1 MSIPPLPDPQATRD
15 TSRRLVGT
23 AGVLGMGLSGAL
35 VLAAA
40 GLETTPVIFAL
51 AVLLAAAPVPLL
63 AAGVLWLDRYEP
75 EPRRMLL
82 FTFLWGATVACFA
95 ALILNTIGSAVVDSG
110 FGTDAAEIYGGSIS
124 APVVEETAKAAAIW
138 MIVRRRRTELDGVLD
153 GIVYAGMVGLGF
165 AATENVLYYGR
176 GAVEEGLV
184 GALATFAVRGVMS
197 PFAHPVFTAATGIG
211 FGLAARSRH
220 RTVQRIAPLLGLAGA
235 IALHSLWNTA
245 ASTDAFFGVYLL
257 IMVPVFLAILAIAL
271 LDRRRER
278 RAVQRHLPAYVQA
291 GWLAATAVDELASLS
306 HRRRARRD
314 ARATGGRSARRAVA
328 DQQLVATELA
338 FLRDRRERGL
348 TDDAWQAHEAELLA
362 LLRPPGAPAPGGSSG
377 NP

>member
-40 GLETTPVIFAL
+40 GLETTPVIFVL

-82 FTFLWGATVACFA
+82 FTFLWGATVACFV
-95 ALILNTIGSAVVDSG
+95 ALILNTIGSAIVDSG

-124 APVVEETAKAAAIW
+124 APVVEETAKAGAIW

-184 GALATFAVRGVMS
+184 GALATFVVRGVMS

-220 RTVQRIAPLLGLAGA
+220 RTVQRLAPLLGLAGA

-291 GWLAATAVDELASLS
+291 GWLAPTAVDELASLS
-306 HRRRARRD
+306 HRRRARKH

-362 LLRPPGAPAPGGSSG
+362 LLRPPGTVGPGGSSG
-377 NP
+377 TP